1 MPPLLQDAA
10 SLRPIYVSCSTPST
24 LQSQWQHSGEEW
36 LNVLQPL
43 KQLQLS
49 TWGQA
54 LAWLFLQAQSS
65 IQCSPSALTTNL
77 PLSTL
82 NLAPPALMVSSCM
95 LEEWLNVL
103 WLLKQLSTSLHSI
116 ESHAAAH
123 LCYSLLPN
131 PSPRVCPS
139 PGSRMGTMAG
149 GYPQFSNRLEHRPQT
164 ARSNSLTVLTHNVVE
179 ISALMEHCLVD
190 IGGVL

>member
-1 MPPLLQDAA
+1 M
-10 SLRPIYVSCSTPST
+10 LRRCACKWLRRQCHVSALST
-24 LQSQWQHSGEEW
+24 
-36 LNVLQPL
+36 
-43 KQLQLS
+43 S

-54 LAWLFLQAQSS
+54 LTQSFLQVQSS

-149 GYPQFSNRLEHRPQT
+149 GYPQFSNRLEHHPQT
-164 ARSNSLTVLTHNVVE
+164 SRSNSLTVLTHNVVE